1 MKLDNF
7 QKFIKDTM
15 LLVIPKQMFNSAK
28 NYSLENLLTFYE
40 IVCNKA
46 CLRKDSKDVKK
57 VFNHLTGVKI

>member
-7 QKFIKDTM
+7 QQFIEDTM
-15 LLVIPKQMFNSAK
+15 LIVTPRKMFSNAK
-28 NYSLENLLTFYE
+28 NYSKENLLTFFE
-40 IVCNKA
+40 IVCNRA